1 MARAFFAFL
10 LMTNLASANS
20 VFDAKFGGTLHL
32 TKEFQSVY
40 KEVGTLT
47 VEAHSLDGKK
57 VIARNVLK
65 NPVFPH
71 AFVLTPKHS
80 LPPGMPLKRPFVL
93 KASLKIAD
101 QTFTGKL
108 STKDLDGKGRY
119 DVNLTLNQ
127 KLSPSK

>member
-1 MARAFFAFL
+1 MARAIFAFL
-10 LMTNLASANS
+10 LLTSLASANS

-32 TKEFQSVY
+32 TKEFQSAY

-57 VIARNVLK
+57 VIARSVLK

-127 KLSPSK
+127 KLPTP

>member
-1 MARAFFAFL
+1 MARWFFAL
-10 LMTNLASANS
+10 ILVSGMASANS

-32 TKEFQSVY
+32 VKEFQSVY

-57 VIARNVLK
+57 VIARTILK

-93 KASLKIAD
+93 KASLKVAD
-101 QTFTGKL
+101 QIFTGKL

-127 KLSPSK
+127 KQSTTQ